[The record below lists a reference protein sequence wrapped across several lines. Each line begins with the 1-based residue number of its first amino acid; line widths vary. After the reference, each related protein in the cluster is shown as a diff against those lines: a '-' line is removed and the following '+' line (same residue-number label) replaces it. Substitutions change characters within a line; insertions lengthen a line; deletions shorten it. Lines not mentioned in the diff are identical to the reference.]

1 MIPWLAKRLER
12 GGLSKED
19 AEQQAKLSTFGFE
32 PGDIV
37 TKVMSFGSLTPIAV
51 RVVGTDMAMVRQHA
65 NQVASR
71 MKRIPFLRDVQ
82 FEQTL
87 DYPSVE
93 VTIDREKAGLSGAK
107 VEDVAHALVMAT
119 SSTRFTNLNYW
130 VDVKTGF
137 DYLVQ
142 IQVPPLVMEKPEDV
156 EILPLQSVNP
166 LVNLMVRDVA
176 TVKRGVRAGE
186 FDRST
191 SQRYLTLT
199 ANVEGEDMGRAS
211 AQVQQAID
219 AAGTPPAACESSR
232 WASSRR

>member
-1 MIPWLAKRLER
+1 
-12 GGLSKED
+12 
-19 AEQQAKLSTFGFE
+19 
-32 PGDIV
+32 
-37 TKVMSFGSLTPIAV
+37 
-51 RVVGTDMAMVRQHA
+51 
-65 NQVASR
+65 
-71 MKRIPFLRDVQ
+71 
-82 FEQTL
+82 
-87 DYPSVE
+87 
-93 VTIDREKAGLSGAK
+93 
-107 VEDVAHALVMAT
+107 MAT

-142 IQVPPLVMEKPEDV
+142 IQVPPLVMEKPEDL

-176 TVKRGVRAGE
+176 TVRKGVRAGE

-211 AQVQQAID
+211 GQV
-219 AAGTPPAACESSR
+219 AAGDRRRRHAAPRRAGRDDGPAPADGR
-232 WASSRR
+232 DVPGPGHRARGRRVRDLRALDRQFPVAAHGA

>member
-1 MIPWLAKRLER
+1 
-12 GGLSKED
+12 
-19 AEQQAKLSTFGFE
+19 
-32 PGDIV
+32 
-37 TKVMSFGSLTPIAV
+37 
-51 RVVGTDMAMVRQHA
+51 
-65 NQVASR
+65 

-142 IQVPPLVMEKPEDV
+142 IQVPPLLMEKPEDV

-176 TVKRGVRAGE
+176 TVQ
-186 FDRST
+186 T
-191 SQRYLTLT
+191 
-199 ANVEGEDMGRAS
+199 GRA
-211 AQVQQAID
+211 VRRVRPLD
-219 AAGTPPAACESSR
+219 VAALPDPDGE
-232 WASSRR
+232 RRG